1 MTADAALICLVSV
14 PEAHARTLARGLVER
29 RLCACVHVPAGGY
42 SVYRWE
48 GAIEEAQECQLV
60 IKTTQSRFAALKQAI
75 LQHHPYELPEIL
87 AVSVAD
93 AHIPYLDWLLDACAE
108 PSP

>member
-1 MTADAALICLVSV
+1 MTADDALICWVTV
-14 PEAHARTLARGLVER
+14 PEAHARALAKRLVAS
-29 RLCACVHVPAGGY
+29 RLCACVHVQASGY
-42 SVYRWE
+42 SVYRWQ
-48 GAIEEAQECQLV
+48 GAVEEAEECQLL
-60 IKTTQSRFAALKQAI
+60 IKTLRSRFAGLKQAI
-75 LQHHPYELPEIL
+75 LLHHPYELPEIL